1 MYCSRLFVSLH
12 AKTLHDV
19 RKLTERGTAVLDDDG
34 KVIFTPSSTGN
45 IRFQVPGD
53 AAWCSA
59 MLEKIR
65 SVNKTH

>member
-1 MYCSRLFVSLH
+1 MWDPLTVINAVECNELI
-12 AKTLHDV
+12 
-19 RKLTERGTAVLDDDG
+19 KLTERGTAVLDDDG
-34 KVIFTPSSTGN
+34 KVIFTASSTGN

-65 SVNKTH
+65 NVNKTH